1 MKSVRIRAASAA
13 DAASL
18 LEIYAPYVE
27 RTPVSFELTP
37 PTVEEFGRRIEETL
51 ERWQWLVAE
60 RDGRSVGYA
69 YGSLHRERPAY
80 RWSAEVTAYV
90 HPDFQRQG
98 IGGALYLRLFGDL
111 AAKGY
116 CNALAGVTLP
126 NEASVA
132 LHRRVGFEPVGVF
145 RNVGWK
151 FERWHDVRWF
161 QRRLRDRP

>member
-1 MKSVRIRAASAA
+1 MISRAASPA
-13 DAASL
+13 DAPAL
-18 LEIYAPYVE
+18 LAIYAPYVE
-27 RTPVSFELTP
+27 TTAVSFETELP
-37 PTVEEFGRRIEETL
+37 SVAEFARRIEQAL
-51 ERWQWLVAE
+51 ADWAWLVAE
-60 RDGRSVGYA
+60 RDGRCVGYA
-69 YGSLHRERPAY
+69 YGSQHRERAAY

-98 IGGALYLRLFGDL
+98 IGGALYLRLFDDL

-116 CNALAGVTLP
+116 CNAFAGVTLP

-132 LHRRVGFEPVGVF
+132 LHRRVGFEPIGVF

>member
-60 RDGRSVGYA
+60 RDGRGVGYA
-69 YGSLHRERPAY
+69 YGSLHRARPAY

-98 IGGALYLRLFGDL
+98 IGGALYLRLFDDL

-126 NEASVA
+126 NEASLA
-132 LHRRVGFEPVGVF
+132 LHRRVGFEPIGVF

>member
-1 MKSVRIRAASAA
+1 
-13 DAASL
+13 
-18 LEIYAPYVE
+18 
-27 RTPVSFELTP
+27 
-37 PTVEEFGRRIEETL
+37 
-51 ERWQWLVAE
+51 
-60 RDGRSVGYA
+60 
-69 YGSLHRERPAY
+69 
-80 RWSAEVTAYV
+80 V
-90 HPDFQRQG
+90 HPDFQRRG
-98 IGGALYLRLFGDL
+98 IGGALYLRLFDDL

-132 LHRRVGFEPVGVF
+132 LHRRVGFEPIGVF